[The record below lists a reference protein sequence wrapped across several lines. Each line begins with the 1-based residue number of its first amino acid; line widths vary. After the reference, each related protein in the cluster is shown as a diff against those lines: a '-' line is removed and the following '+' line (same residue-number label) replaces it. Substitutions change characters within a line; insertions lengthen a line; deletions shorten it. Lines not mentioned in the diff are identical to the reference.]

1 MSVRANGDHVAPS
14 RDVEDITPS
23 KKTKKRKHTSEDKEA
38 STKKKRRRT
47 EEAEDAT
54 TTQEPPTPEVTKKKK
69 KKSKDKDTQAST
81 AQQDLVLPDA
91 PDHEEAPSTEV
102 PPYESATAV
111 EGGDR
116 ADVELE
122 ESLNLLESEDPSSFY
137 STRISLYLSIPA
149 ISLESGG
156 SSLLATHLAPLLL
169 TYFPPARGIVLGF
182 SDPVLSAKANSGIN
196 LPLVPPRDDKVPPQ
210 AEVLAKTA
218 DEYGVCW
225 VWLTATLLVFRPET
239 GDDLYGWTN
248 VTSEGFVGLVSYN
261 YFQTAV
267 EKSRIPAAW
276 KWNGPTKEE
285 TTKNKKKG
293 KKGKLRDEVDHRQ
306 DSEGPEDG
314 DTVAAPYQTRIQ
326 DDSGYFADASG
337 SKMPSTLEF
346 RVVDTEV
353 VPAHDRTKW
362 SLQIDGTLLDE
373 ETEQEVLAEERAK
386 FERTQQRSRSQT
398 PGGDAF
404 MAGALGLSREDS
416 VASGLSVQAP
426 VRHRRAY

>member
-1 MSVRANGDHVAPS
+1 MSVRANGDHVSPP
-14 RDVEDITPS
+14 RDAEALTPG

-47 EEAEDAT
+47 EDAENAT
-54 TTQEPPTPEVTKKKK
+54 TTQESPTAEVTKKKK
-69 KKSKDKDTQAST
+69 KKSTEQDKQAST
-81 AQQDLVLPDA
+81 AQQDVELPDA
-91 PDHEEAPSTEV
+91 PDEEEEPSTEN
-102 PPYESATAV
+102 PLHESSTAV
-111 EGGDR
+111 EGGDG
-116 ADVELE
+116 ADLELE

-137 STRISLYLSIPA
+137 STRISFYLSIPA

-169 TYFPPARGIVLGF
+169 TYFPPAQGIVLSF
-182 SDPVLSAKANSGIN
+182 SDPVISAKPNTGIN
-196 LPLVPPRDDKVPPQ
+196 LPLIPPRDGRVPPQ

-239 GDDLYGWTN
+239 GDELHGWTN

-267 EKSRIPAAW
+267 EKTRIPAAW

-285 TTKNKKKG
+285 MTKNKKKG
-293 KKGKLRDEVDHRQ
+293 KKGKLRDEVDQQQ
-306 DSEGPEDG
+306 DSEGLEDG
-314 DTVAAPYQTRIQ
+314 DNMAAPYQTRIQ

-337 SKMPSTLEF
+337 SKIPSTLKF

-362 SLQIDGTLLDE
+362 SLQIDGTLLE
-373 ETEQEVLAEERAK
+373 EEAEQKVLAEERAK

-404 MAGALGLSREDS
+404 MAGALGLSREAS
-416 VASGLSVQAP
+416 VASVLSVPAP

>member
-1 MSVRANGDHVAPS
+1 MSVRANGDHVSPP
-14 RDVEDITPS
+14 RDAEALTPS

-47 EEAEDAT
+47 EDAENAT
-54 TTQEPPTPEVTKKKK
+54 TTQESPTAEVTKKSK
-69 KKSKDKDTQAST
+69 KKSKDKDTKVST
-81 AQQDLVLPDA
+81 AQQDVELPDA
-91 PDHEEAPSTEV
+91 PDDEEEPSTAN
-102 PPYESATAV
+102 PLHESSTAV
-111 EGGDR
+111 EGEDG
-116 ADVELE
+116 ADLELE

-137 STRISLYLSIPA
+137 STRISLHLPIPA

-169 TYFPPARGIVLGF
+169 TYFPPTQGILLGF
-182 SDPVLSAKANSGIN
+182 SDPVISAKPNSGIN
-196 LPLVPPRDDKVPPQ
+196 LPLIPPRDGRVPPQ

-239 GDDLYGWTN
+239 GDELHGWTN

-267 EKSRIPAAW
+267 EKTRIPAAW
-276 KWNGPTKEE
+276 KWNGSTKEE
-285 TTKNKKKG
+285 MTKNKKKG
-293 KKGKLRDEVDHRQ
+293 KKGKLRDEVDQRQ
-306 DSEGPEDG
+306 DSEGLEDG
-314 DTVAAPYQTRIQ
+314 DTAAAPYQTRIQ
-326 DDSGYFADASG
+326 DESGYFADASG
-337 SKMPSTLEF
+337 SKIPSTLKF

-373 ETEQEVLAEERAK
+373 EAEQEVLAEERGK

-404 MAGALGLSREDS
+404 MAGALGLSREAS
-416 VASGLSVQAP
+416 VASVLSVPAP